1 MESPRGWAEFA
12 DSLPVIAWR
21 SQPDGTVERWNAQW
35 FATTGA
41 SAATPLTDWTDKL
54 HPDDRSAWPSALRQ
68 SCSQPMPFRG
78 AFRVW
83 SLAHEEYRL
92 HEARVAPQRDG
103 EGRIASW
110 SGVAIDI
117 EERVPDARLQA
128 LQDSLGREQEE
139 LRLFAYGASHDL
151 REPVRMVQSYAELL
165 MRRHGEALDGQGREY
180 LGFTLQGAERL
191 RRLTD
196 DLLTYSRVSGSD
208 EFVRKRVRMAG
219 VVQWAM
225 MNLKQAIEESG
236 ASIEWDGLPPVM
248 ADENRIVLVVQ
259 NLLSNS
265 LKFRRPGH
273 PPRVQVTAEQAEGE
287 AIFRFADNGTG
298 FDPRFADQVFSAFK
312 RLHGREYPGS
322 GLGLA
327 IASKIVERHGGR
339 IWAQSTPGEGSQ
351 FYFSLPD

>member
-1 MESPRGWAEFA
+1 
-12 DSLPVIAWR
+12 
-21 SQPDGTVERWNAQW
+21 
-35 FATTGA
+35 
-41 SAATPLTDWTDKL
+41 
-54 HPDDRSAWPSALRQ
+54 
-68 SCSQPMPFRG
+68 MPFRG